1 MKEMF
6 TYFVSLFW
14 FRFFFANLLEQIRV
28 SARADFFVSS
38 FLLRQIVSIPTRA
51 PASARAYRMR
61 TRRQAEPE
69 QQDEPEEREE
79 EIVYEV
85 RENVDDLF
93 EGYREGTKII
103 VVAFEVTRKTFFRK
117 DERNNDGALRKRG
130 STPENLFRN
139 FRKGKTGFMAKTFY

>member
-1 MKEMF
+1 
-6 TYFVSLFW
+6 
-14 FRFFFANLLEQIRV
+14 
-28 SARADFFVSS
+28 
-38 FLLRQIVSIPTRA
+38 
-51 PASARAYRMR
+51 MR

-103 VVAFEVTRKTFFRK
+103 VVAFEDTHSDNTLNVKGVYNKFIIFECAPFSIESK
-117 DERNNDGALRKRG
+117 HKRHQ
-130 STPENLFRN
+130 
-139 FRKGKTGFMAKTFY
+139 

>member
-6 TYFVSLFW
+6 TYFVVLFW
-14 FRFFFANLLEQIRV
+14 FRFFFI
-28 SARADFFVSS
+28 SARAETRICSERFFVSAFS
-38 FLLRQIVSIPTRA
+38 FLLRQIVSIPARA

-85 RENVDDLF
+85 RENVDVLF
-93 EGYREGTKII
+93 
-103 VVAFEVTRKTFFRK
+103 
-117 DERNNDGALRKRG
+117 
-130 STPENLFRN
+130 
-139 FRKGKTGFMAKTFY
+139 